1 MADHIDI
8 EFLRKT
14 PAVSA
19 LPPWQLEAIAELAEP
34 LKLKKGAKL
43 IERGSDD
50 GFTYFLT
57 AGKVSLQGADLP
69 AEILEAETQSAPA
82 PLANLRPRIL
92 DVKAMGRVQAVRIPD
107 VLLNPTECGDG
118 HPEPDQAADDNAGQ
132 EGRSEAESRLPFEL
146 YRALRN
152 GESSVLPSLPD
163 TAVRIQLAVED
174 DLSDA
179 DAVARLVA
187 TDPAIAAKLIKTAN
201 SALYGGRSAV
211 GTCTAAVVR
220 LGLKTT
226 RQLVLTFALKEV
238 FRTRNKSLRQRMKT
252 LWEHSAYIAAA
263 CFVLSREVEGVNP
276 EEALLVGLV
285 HDIGTIAIINNAGRY
300 PELASDPVG
309 LERTI
314 SCLRGELGALILRE
328 WKFPPAVAAAARDAE
343 YWLRQHPGK
352 ADFTDLLIVAQV
364 HERLRRNETDGLP
377 RIEEIP
383 AFAKVLGED
392 ASPQKSVAVMN
403 QAQSLVDLMRSVL
416 SR

>member
-1 MADHIDI
+1 
-8 EFLRKT
+8 
-14 PAVSA
+14 
-19 LPPWQLEAIAELAEP
+19 
-34 LKLKKGAKL
+34 
-43 IERGSDD
+43 
-50 GFTYFLT
+50 
-57 AGKVSLQGADLP
+57 
-69 AEILEAETQSAPA
+69 
-82 PLANLRPRIL
+82 
-92 DVKAMGRVQAVRIPD
+92 
-107 VLLNPTECGDG
+107 
-118 HPEPDQAADDNAGQ
+118 
-132 EGRSEAESRLPFEL
+132 
-146 YRALRN
+146 
-152 GESSVLPSLPD
+152 
-163 TAVRIQLAVED
+163 
-174 DLSDA
+174 
-179 DAVARLVA
+179 
-187 TDPAIAAKLIKTAN
+187 
-201 SALYGGRSAV
+201 
-211 GTCTAAVVR
+211 
-220 LGLKTT
+220 
-226 RQLVLTFALKEV
+226 
-238 FRTRNKSLRQRMKT
+238 
-252 LWEHSAYIAAA
+252 
-263 CFVLSREVEGVNP
+263 LSREVERVNP